1 MNEINYLLYL
11 NINLVNILKLK
22 LYVFNR
28 NRNK

>member
-11 NINLVNILKLK
+11 NINLAIILKLK

-28 NRNK
+28 NK

>member
-11 NINLVNILKLK
+11 NINLANILKLK

-28 NRNK
+28 NK